1 MCACTHGTRHGR
13 DVTRS
18 TCSGQAMPA
27 RVGSGGT
34 VGSVS
39 TRRRV
44 RSCWLEWRREDRRSL
59 AHVRAV
65 RPSASRGH
73 DAHGAAHGA
82 AMARKPG
89 GGGELYC
96 GYK

>member
-1 MCACTHGTRHGR
+1 
-13 DVTRS
+13 
-18 TCSGQAMPA
+18 
-27 RVGSGGT
+27 
-34 VGSVS
+34 
-39 TRRRV
+39 
-44 RSCWLEWRREDRRSL
+44 
-59 AHVRAV
+59 VRAV